1 MVKNTMNHERVSDL
15 SMPAPCLVDTGV
27 VVNKNDMLRLLQDLS
42 QVSYRHLQDDRVM
55 AEGQGLVMEVFADSQ
70 QATLVANHTL
80 YINVYS
86 FDFLEIGKA
95 GADQSYFDLVQDN
108 RRLRLIPMSNPM
120 KDHLTRTANTAAFEA
135 MVVDVLSASW
145 DACLDDDRNFLD

>member
-1 MVKNTMNHERVSDL
+1 MNHERVSDL